1 MAETEIKM
9 KERLDALENRI
20 YQLEQDMKHMA
31 TVGDLV
37 EVELHVYG
45 DVYEL
50 KDVVIKRIIKYKEV
64 EENG

>member
-1 MAETEIKM
+1 MTDTEIKAN
-9 KERLDALENRI
+9 LLALERRI

-31 TVGDLV
+31 KVGDLV
-37 EVELHVYG
+37 EVEHHVYD

-50 KDVVIKRIIKYKEV
+50 KDVVIKGIIRYKEV

>member
-1 MAETEIKM
+1 MTDTEIKAN
-9 KERLDALENRI
+9 LYALESRI

-37 EVELHVYG
+37 EVEHHGYG